1 MSNKLGT
8 VVYTHDF
15 GHKVYAVLMGD
26 RSSKRLSVDIFVEY
40 GDGSLSDVVTI
51 PRKDIFGKKTFD
63 FLKDMYG
70 SFGEDEI
77 ASVKNG
83 VAQII
88 KDDTMAQTVQ
98 SKATMD
104 EIHQSVSSYILENAE
119 ELEDNADAP
128 VFIKGDY
135 GYISFE
141 KLEEFVKDNSLI
153 GYKRLEILKRLKIM
167 GVLKPGKERPYDTM
181 VNIGGNRKRFYKVEL
196 AKVCTEE
203 KEDEV
208 IECGDKTV

>member
-26 RSSKRLSVDIFVEY
+26 RSSKRLSIDMFVEY
-40 GDGSLSDVVTI
+40 GDGSLSDIVTI
-51 PRKDIFGKKTFD
+51 PRKAIFEKKSFE
-63 FLKDMYG
+63 FLRDMYG
-70 SFGEDEI
+70 DFGNDEI
-77 ASVKNG
+77 MSVKNG

-88 KDDTMAQTVQ
+88 KDDSLAQTVQ

-119 ELEDNADAP
+119 KLSDNSEAS

-141 KLEEFVKDNSLI
+141 KLEEFVKDNSEI

-167 GVLKPGKERPYDTM
+167 GALQPGKERPYDTM

-196 AKVCTEE
+196 AKVCAEG

-208 IECGDKTV
+208 IECGDETV